1 MVSVLLV
8 IDVAR
13 FHEKSAL
20 LESPE
25 IYQDLMKVSSSKIS
39 GLAIS
44 ANIDSLVV
52 GRTQL
57 ATA

>member
-1 MVSVLLV
+1 MVSVLMV

-25 IYQDLMKVSSSKIS
+25 IYQDLVKDVSRFDESQFFKDFRS
-39 GLAIS
+39 
-44 ANIDSLVV
+44 
-52 GRTQL
+52 RH
-57 ATA
+57 